1 MRKSDSQDKGVKMRQ
16 MILLFSHSLSDA
28 QKADARENYGIDIF
42 IPLRE
47 DMQKLWSSIPAQSED
62 ISNHIQPIKAFVEEV
77 SREGDV
83 VLIQGDFGA
92 TYALVNYCQSLELV
106 TLYATTKRNV
116 VEKSIDGKMVKTSVF
131 EHVRFREYI

>member
-1 MRKSDSQDKGVKMRQ
+1 MRQ

-28 QKADARENYGIDIF
+28 QKADARENYGIEAF
-42 IPLRE
+42 VPMPE
-47 DMQKLWSSIPAQSED
+47 DMQKLWSSIPAQIKD
-62 ISNHIQPIKAFVEEV
+62 ISTYIQPIKAFVEDI
-77 SREGDV
+77 SHRGDM

-92 TYALVNYCQSLELV
+92 TYALVNYCRSLELV

-116 VEKSIDGKMVKTSVF
+116 VEKSIDGKVVKSSVF

>member
-1 MRKSDSQDKGVKMRQ
+1 MKKSDSQDKGVKMRQ

-47 DMQKLWSSIPAQSED
+47 DMQKLWSSIPVQSED

-92 TYALVNYCQSLELV
+92 TYALVNFSQSLGLIA
-106 TLYATTKRNV
+106 LYATTKRNV
-116 VEKSIDGKMVKTSVF
+116 VEKSIDGKVVKTSVF
-131 EHVRFREYI
+131 EHVIFREYK